1 MSRKLIYLVD
11 DDKNLRKSLQI
22 ALMNDGFDVKTFAEP
37 FAVLNE
43 IKANEPDALVSD
55 ICMGQVSG
63 IELFQKLIADGYDIP
78 VIFISG
84 QASLSDA
91 VKGVQMGAY
100 DFLEKP
106 FAPEKLFVTIEKCLH
121 LKKIKQEVDELK
133 SSVVETDFKGRSKV
147 FVDLLA
153 SIKKVAG
160 TTASV
165 LINGESGTGKE
176 LVAKEIHKNSQ
187 VANGPFIKVNCSS
200 IPENLIESEL
210 FGYCKGA
217 FTGADRNKK
226 GFFELANNG
235 TLFLDEIG
243 EMSLAAQAKVLR
255 ATQNMEIQKLGSEQV
270 TSIKVRIITATN
282 RDLQAEVKKGGFRED
297 LYYRLNVFP
306 ISAPALRERTSDI
319 PMLAEHFLSEYARV
333 NRLSQKFISSEA
345 MKRLMEYPWPGNI
358 RELKNA
364 IERMAI
370 LGGQVLDED
379 LLSFLGSG
387 EKISD
392 QSDLKSLRD
401 FRNLSE
407 REYILN
413 VLKKTDGSISEA
425 AAVLQIERTYLHKKI
440 HDYKILKRE
449 YFV

>member
-1 MSRKLIYLVD
+1 MNRKLIYLVD
-11 DDKNLRKSLQI
+11 DDKNLRKGLQI
-22 ALMNDGFDVKTFAEP
+22 ALMNEGFEVKTFAEP

-43 IKANEPDALVSD
+43 IKSNEPDVLVSD
-55 ICMGQVSG
+55 ICMGEVSG
-63 IELFQKLIADGYDIP
+63 IELFQKLLSDGYDIP

-84 QASLSDA
+84 QASISDA

-106 FAPEKLFVTIEKCLH
+106 FAAEKLVVTIEKCLH
-121 LKKIKQEVDELK
+121 LRKIKQEVDDLK
-133 SSVVETDFKGRSKV
+133 SSVAETEFKGKSKV
-147 FVDLLA
+147 FTDLLS

-165 LINGESGTGKE
+165 LITGESGTGKE

-187 VANGPFIKVNCSS
+187 VASGPFIKVNCSS

-210 FGYCKGA
+210 FGFNKGA

-235 TLFLDEIG
+235 TIFLDEIG

-270 TSIKVRIITATN
+270 VSIKVRIVAATN
-282 RDLQAEVKKGGFRED
+282 RDLQAEVKKGNFRED
-297 LYYRLNVFP
+297 LFYRLNVFP
-306 ISAPALRERTSDI
+306 ISMPSLRERTSDI
-319 PMLAEHFLSEYARV
+319 PMLAEHFLSEYVRV
-333 NRLSQKFISSEA
+333 NRLPQKFLSPEA

-370 LGGQVLDED
+370 LGGQVLDET
-379 LLSFLGSG
+379 LLSFLST
-387 EKISD
+387 ESIRKSN
-392 QSDLKSLRD
+392 SDLKSLKD
-401 FRNLSE
+401 FRTVSE

-413 VLKKTDGSISEA
+413 VLKTTDGSISEA
-425 AAVLQIERTYLHKKI
+425 ASVLQIERTYLHKKI
-440 HDYKILKRE
+440 HDYKILKKE
-449 YFV
+449 YFS